1 MTTKRAS
8 NRHEFANNKRCR
20 IVNDWLRPRTWYAVV
35 LKGESL
41 NNDLEAGLHWSAQ
54 PGCDKGCFYFH
65 ATVAEAAEHCRRI
78 ETDEHWHGDE
88 RNAFPLAM
96 VEMKL
101 SCSCQKRLT
110 ASGVMRLVKEVGG
123 KQTMRWAD
131 LLRGA
136 VKDDGWE
143 APIDKE
149 DFQVKEVVWD
159 GGMPTEMP
167 MELEPMPVVERQG
180 CFPEDGKLY
189 GIILAEFQ
197 SRLTTT
203 SGLHWGMPPGGW
215 GSLTM
220 HQKQSA
226 CKKKYDGYQ
235 ALARGL
241 DRQPALCILT
251 VWVKSQR
258 AWKFLEDQDV
268 LLSKNGRHYL
278 KKPVHEYEYFIDERG
293 NRDLCYMATVKGIF
307 PEAN

>member
-1 MTTKRAS
+1 M
-8 NRHEFANNKRCR
+8 
-20 IVNDWLRPRTWYAVV
+20 D
-35 LKGESL
+35 
-41 NNDLEAGLHWSAQ
+41 
-54 PGCDKGCFYFH
+54 
-65 ATVAEAAEHCRRI
+65 AT
-78 ETDEHWHGDE
+78 
-88 RNAFPLAM
+88 
-96 VEMKL
+96 
-101 SCSCQKRLT
+101 
-110 ASGVMRLVKEVGG
+110 
-123 KQTMRWAD
+123 
-131 LLRGA
+131 
-136 VKDDGWE
+136 
-143 APIDKE
+143 
-149 DFQVKEVVWD
+149 VWD

-220 HQKQSA
+220 HQKQSE

-235 ALARGL
+235 ALVRGP